1 MRETAQGSAESRVAP
16 ARQPGLGGLALIAL
30 AAVALTAAAIF
41 GVIRVAFGP
50 SSPSPVDVLMR
61 LPQDQTDQVSLA
73 TEDPAEVAR
82 WLEEKTGLPVHALD
96 LGEVGAKCI
105 GAQAF
110 PAARRGALHYET
122 TNGLVISV
130 YYLPEVPRGLD
141 SMQARQ
147 IDGRPVRLATSKH
160 PALSVVAWEEGGRLC
175 FVSAAVDVEDLMP
188 VAESVLS
195 QIRPKQNADEKAR
208 RTP

>member
-1 MRETAQGSAESRVAP
+1 MRETTQSSAEPRVAP
-16 ARQPGLGGLALIAL
+16 TRQPGLGGLAVIAL
-30 AAVALTAAAIF
+30 VAAAICAAAIF

-50 SSPSPVDVLMR
+50 SSPSAVDVLMR

-73 TEDPAEVAR
+73 TEDPAEAAR
-82 WLEEKTGLPVHALD
+82 WLKEKTGLPAHALD

-122 TNGLVISV
+122 SSGLVISV

-141 SMQARQ
+141 GMQVRQ
-147 IDGRPVRLATSKH
+147 VDGNPVRLASSKH
-160 PALSVVAWEEGGRLC
+160 PALSVVAWEDGGGLC
-175 FVSAAVDVEDLMP
+175 FVSSAVHVEDLMP
-188 VAESVLS
+188 VVQSVLS
-195 QIRPKQNADEKAR
+195 QVRTQQSADAKAR